1 MCIVGLGYVGLT
13 LAVAM
18 ADAGFRVHGVETA
31 EPVLAALRTGKA
43 HFVEVGLNAKLAE
56 QTAAGRF
63 TFGSDFDPEAR
74 STAYI
79 ITVGTPVGE
88 NKRVRF
94 ESMKTVAENVAR
106 VLQPDDLVVLRS
118 TVLVGTTRDF
128 VKPVLDRTGHP
139 YALAFCPERTLEGR
153 ALQELRSLPQV
164 VGGIDANSTF
174 RASQMFSFL
183 TPSVVRVNDPE
194 TAELVKLVNNT
205 QRDYLF
211 AFANEVAAVCD
222 HLGLDAAEVIASG
235 NLGYPRANLP
245 MPGPV
250 GGPCLEK
257 DPYILAESLEKT
269 GFTPA
274 LAVAARRWNEELP
287 VRAVRQ
293 IAQGC
298 TGRGMAPARITVTGL
313 AFKGRP
319 ETSDLRGTLAA
330 PLVTELR
337 KRFPDARIV
346 GWDPVVEADDI
357 AAFGLPPAA
366 TIEEAFDDADIVV
379 IQNNHECFARVDLAG
394 LSARMKRPGLI
405 YDFWN
410 QQNARTLTLA
420 PDVTYHGLGA
430 FAVGEAA
437 IVEGAR

>member
-31 EPVLAALRTGKA
+31 ELVLAALRTGKA

-56 QTAAGRF
+56 QIAAGRF

-106 VLQPDDLVVLRS
+106 VLRPD
-118 TVLVGTTRDF
+118 DF

-222 HLGLDAAEVIASG
+222 QLGLDAAEVIASG
-235 NLGYPRANLP
+235 NL
-245 MPGPV
+245 
-250 GGPCLEK
+250 
-257 DPYILAESLEKT
+257 S
-269 GFTPA
+269 
-274 LAVAARRWNEELP
+274 
-287 VRAVRQ
+287 
-293 IAQGC
+293 
-298 TGRGMAPARITVTGL
+298 
-313 AFKGRP
+313 
-319 ETSDLRGTLAA
+319 
-330 PLVTELR
+330 
-337 KRFPDARIV
+337 
-346 GWDPVVEADDI
+346 
-357 AAFGLPPAA
+357 
-366 TIEEAFDDADIVV
+366 
-379 IQNNHECFARVDLAG
+379 
-394 LSARMKRPGLI
+394 
-405 YDFWN
+405 
-410 QQNARTLTLA
+410 
-420 PDVTYHGLGA
+420 
-430 FAVGEAA
+430 
-437 IVEGAR
+437 